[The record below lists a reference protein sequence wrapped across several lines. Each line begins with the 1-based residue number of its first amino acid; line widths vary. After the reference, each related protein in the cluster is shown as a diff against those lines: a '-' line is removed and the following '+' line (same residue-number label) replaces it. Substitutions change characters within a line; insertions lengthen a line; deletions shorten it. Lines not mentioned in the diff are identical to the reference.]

1 MPDFN
6 LKNLKLP
13 TDKKTLTYFAISALT
28 LLLLLITLIYTAATS
43 GSTPPPIEPVNPLAG
58 NSSANSD
65 SKQPAATGQSSA
77 PANTEGSKTT
87 TSSTSGTAQ
96 SAKESSEP
104 AGLKNII
111 IEAVLAATESN
122 NGESINTFT
131 VNKAIEEKGLV
142 AIVTEVAVAKIN
154 ETDMETLGHK
164 GNQGLIDISL
174 NLENK
179 GNEAVSIKP
188 EEIKFTVNGKEYP
201 LAKTATLKNMTIE
214 KGQKVE
220 NTELTF
226 VMPELENADAV
237 KEISF
242 NWQTTTGKTTKDY
255 NVLLVLKKS

>member
-6 LKNLKLP
+6 FKHLKLP
-13 TDKKTLTYFAISALT
+13 KDQKTLIFFAISGLT
-28 LLLLLITLIYTAATS
+28 LLLLLITLIYTAASS
-43 GSTPPPIEPVNPLAG
+43 GSTPPPIEPVNPLSG
-58 NSSANSD
+58 NSSES
-65 SKQPAATGQSSA
+65 SKQNTAKDSTTDGTKTGNSEKPA
-77 PANTEGSKTT
+77 
-87 TSSTSGTAQ
+87 SSTSGTDQ
-96 SAKESSEP
+96 STKQSSPP

-111 IEAVLAATESN
+111 IEAVLAASESN
-122 NGESINTFT
+122 DGESINSFT

-154 ETDMETLGHK
+154 EADMEVLGHK
-164 GNQGLIDISL
+164 GNQGLVDISL
-174 NLENK
+174 QLENK
-179 GNEAVSIKP
+179 GSEAVTIKP

-201 LAKTATLKNMTIE
+201 LAKTATLRNMTIE

-242 NWQTTTGKTTKDY
+242 NWQTTAGKTTQDY
-255 NVLLVLKKS
+255 SVLLVLKKG